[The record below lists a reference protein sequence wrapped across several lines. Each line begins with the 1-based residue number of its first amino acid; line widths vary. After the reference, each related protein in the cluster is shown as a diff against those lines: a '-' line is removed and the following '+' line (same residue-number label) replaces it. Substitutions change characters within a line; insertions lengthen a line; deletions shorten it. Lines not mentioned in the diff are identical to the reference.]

1 MMTLSKNKQDKQTD
15 SNGHKMEPDQGKN
28 EAGEHLLYCVESQAA
43 VEEAVRAILVN
54 VGEDPEREGLL
65 DTPRR
70 VAKMYQELLEGYAQ
84 TVEGIIGNALFDVEY
99 GDEEMIVV
107 KDIEFNSMCEHH
119 MLPFIGK
126 AHVAYIPTAKVV
138 GLSKIPRI
146 VDMYA
151 HRLQVQ
157 EQMTNQIAD
166 ALYQHLDAAGVIVI
180 VDGEHSCAS
189 LRGVKKHGSS
199 MITSARRGS
208 FRSNQQLVNEFYK
221 MIGR

>member
-1 MMTLSKNKQDKQTD
+1 MTLSNKKQEKQTSA
-15 SNGHKMEPDQGKN
+15 SNGHQKKQPAQQVD
-28 EAGEHLLYCVESQAA
+28 ATLLYSEDAQAA
-43 VEEAVRAILVN
+43 LEGAVRVILEN
-54 VGEDPEREGLL
+54 VGEDPAREGLV

-70 VAKMYQELLEGYAQ
+70 VAKMYQELLEGYTQ

-126 AHVAYIPTAKVV
+126 AHVAYIPTSKVV

-208 FRSNQQLVNEFYK
+208 FRSNSHLVDEFYK